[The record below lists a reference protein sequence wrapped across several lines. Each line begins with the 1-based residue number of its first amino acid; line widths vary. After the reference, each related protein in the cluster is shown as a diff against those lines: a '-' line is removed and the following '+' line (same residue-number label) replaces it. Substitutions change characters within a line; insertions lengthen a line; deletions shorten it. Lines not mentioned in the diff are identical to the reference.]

1 MIHNN
6 NINYAAQY
14 MVIIIFLVAHNV
26 ITLLKKNERNTLIRV
41 YHQLI

>member
-26 ITLLKKNERNTLIRV
+26 ITLLKKMKGTL
-41 YHQLI
+41 